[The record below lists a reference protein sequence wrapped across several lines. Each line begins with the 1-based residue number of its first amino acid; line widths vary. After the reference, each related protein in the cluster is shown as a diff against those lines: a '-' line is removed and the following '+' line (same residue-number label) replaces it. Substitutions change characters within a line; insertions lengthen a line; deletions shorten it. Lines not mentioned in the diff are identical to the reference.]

1 MVKEAL
7 ASVASS
13 TVEALKTTPV
23 VLAGVILNV
32 VFLVVIFVSMRDIRA
47 DEKKQ
52 FSYVLNRCLPG
63 TTQAQ

>member
-7 ASVASS
+7 ATVASS

-23 VLAGVILNV
+23 VLAGVVLNV
-32 VFLVVIFVSMRDIRA
+32 VFLAVIFVSMREIRA
-47 DEKKQ
+47 AEKKQ